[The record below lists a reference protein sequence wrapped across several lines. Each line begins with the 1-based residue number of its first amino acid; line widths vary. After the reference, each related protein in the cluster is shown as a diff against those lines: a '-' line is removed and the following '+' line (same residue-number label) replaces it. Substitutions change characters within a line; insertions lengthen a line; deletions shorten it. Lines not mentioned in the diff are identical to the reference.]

1 MSKAILQF
9 DLTDSDDKADFLR
22 ATKATS
28 AYLVIWEMFQ
38 ELRKD
43 WKYSQ
48 DPVLAA
54 HAEKYRDILNGLCS
68 GNSIDLDNELN

>member
-1 MSKAILQF
+1 MKAILQF
-9 DLTDSDDKADFLR
+9 DLNDPDDRESHIR
-22 ATKATS
+22 AIKATD

-48 DPVLAA
+48 DPEVVK
-54 HAEKYRDILNGLCS
+54 HAEKYRDLLNSLVHGH
-68 GNSIDLDNELN
+68 GIDLDNEIS

>member
-1 MSKAILQF
+1 MKAVLQF
-9 DLTDSDDKADFLR
+9 DLDSFEDKQAHIR
-22 ATKATS
+22 ATKATD

-48 DPVLAA
+48 DPEVIK
-54 HAEKYRDILNGLCS
+54 HAERYRDVLNMLVQGH
-68 GNSIDLDNELN
+68 GIDLDNEIS

>member
-1 MSKAILQF
+1 MKAVLQF
-9 DLTDSDDKADFLR
+9 DLDSFEDKQAHIR
-22 ATKATS
+22 ATKATD

-48 DPVLAA
+48 DPEVVK
-54 HAEKYRDILNGLCS
+54 HATNYSDLLRRLTEDHG
-68 GNSIDLDNELN
+68 IDLDNEIS